1 MKLILMYLKNYKL
14 LFFFNVISVFGFIL
28 VELGIPTIVATMI
41 DVGVTN
47 KDVSF
52 IYMMGGCIAL
62 VSLIG
67 VGGTIAL
74 GYCCSKISTAITRDI
89 RNDIFAKVQQFT
101 ANEFNQIG
109 TSSMITRTNNDAFQ
123 IQQFVN
129 VLLRTALMTPIMFIF
144 SFIMTARASLPL
156 SYIIAATIPLI
167 ILGVVVVA
175 KITKPISENQ
185 QSSLDDL
192 NRISRENLSGIR
204 VIRAFNNDQYEQK
217 RFKETNHRFTKYSK
231 KLFKIMTM
239 TQPIFFMLMNVAG
252 LSIYWVAAHLI
263 STGSLEIGQLV
274 AFMDYLFHA
283 MFSIMLFCTVFMM
296 YPRAEVSAKRIEEV
310 FNLDPI
316 IKNKPADSDFD
327 EKVSIEFDH
336 VTFVYPDG
344 EEPVLQDVSFKANKG
359 EMIAFIGSTGSGK
372 STLVNLVPRFYDV
385 SSGSIKINGKDIRD
399 YDVLELRDKLGVIPQ
414 KAVLFSGTIADN
426 IRFGKKDASDEE
438 VEYAAK
444 VAQAYPFIM
453 EKENGF
459 DEEISEGATNV
470 SGGQKQRLSIAR
482 ALVRKAQIYI
492 FDDSFSALDFKTDA
506 ILRKELKKEMT
517 ESIMLVVAQRISS
530 IMEADQIIVLNEGK
544 VVGKGTHHQLLKECQ
559 IYHEIAT
566 SQLSEEELAN
576 AIGTYLMI
584 TKEKN
589 IVLKKV

>member
-1 MKLILMYLKNYKL
+1 MNLIIKYLKNYKL

-47 KDVSF
+47 KDISF

-67 VGGTIAL
+67 VSGTIAL
-74 GYCCSKISTAITRDI
+74 GYCCSKISTAITCDI
-89 RNDIFAKVQQFT
+89 RNDIFEKVQQFT

-167 ILGVVVVA
+167 ILGVVIVA
-175 KITKPISENQ
+175 KVTKPISENQ

-204 VIRAFNNDQYEQK
+204 VIRAFNNDGYEQA
-217 RFKETNHRFTKYSK
+217 RFNKTNHSFTKYSK

-239 TQPIFFMLMNVAG
+239 TQPIFFMLMNIAG

-263 STGSLEIGQLV
+263 SSGSLEIGQLV

-310 FNLDPI
+310 FKLEPL
-316 IKNKPADSDFD
+316 IKNKPIESDSD
-327 EKVSIEFDH
+327 EQVSIEFDH

-344 EEPVLQDVSFKANKG
+344 EEPVLQDISFKVSKG
-359 EMIAFIGSTGSGK
+359 QMIAFIGSTGSGK
-372 STLVNLVPRFYDV
+372 STLVNLIPRFYDV

-399 YDVLELRDKLGVIPQ
+399 YDILELRDKLGVIPQ
-414 KAVLFSGTIADN
+414 KAVLFSGSIADN

-453 EKENGF
+453 KKEHGF

-506 ILRKELKKEMT
+506 VLRKELKKEMKD
-517 ESIMLVVAQRISS
+517 SIMMVVAQRISS
-530 IMEADQIIVLNEGK
+530 IMEADQIVVLNDGK
-544 VVGKGTHHQLLKECQ
+544 VVGHGTHLQLLKECQ

-566 SQLSEEELAN
+566 SQLSEEELA
-576 AIGTYLMI
+576 Y
-584 TKEKN
+584 E
-589 IVLKKV
+589 

>member
-1 MKLILMYLKNYKL
+1 MKLILKYLKNYKL

-444 VAQAYPFIM
+444 VAQAYSFIM

-576 AIGTYLMI
+576 A
-584 TKEKN
+584 
-589 IVLKKV
+589 

>member
-1 MKLILMYLKNYKL
+1 MKLILKYLKNYKL

-492 FDDSFSALDFKTDA
+492 FDDSFSGLDFKTDA

-576 AIGTYLMI
+576 A
-584 TKEKN
+584 
-589 IVLKKV
+589 

>member
-1 MKLILMYLKNYKL
+1 MKLILKYLKNYKL

-192 NRISRENLSGIR
+192 NRMSRENLSGIR

-426 IRFGKKDASDEE
+426 IRFGQKDASDEE

-459 DEEISEGATNV
+459 DEEISEGATNF

-576 AIGTYLMI
+576 A
-584 TKEKN
+584 
-589 IVLKKV
+589 

>member
-1 MKLILMYLKNYKL
+1 MKGEKYEINLKVFKNYKL

-576 AIGTYLMI
+576 A
-584 TKEKN
+584 
-589 IVLKKV
+589 

>member
-1 MKLILMYLKNYKL
+1 MKLILRYLKNYKL
-14 LFFFNVISVFGFIL
+14 LFFFNLISVFGFIL

-47 KDVSF
+47 KDINF
-52 IYMMGGCIAL
+52 IYMMGGCILL

-67 VGGTIAL
+67 VAGTIFL
-74 GYCCSKISTAITRDI
+74 GYFCAKISTAITRDI
-89 RNDIFAKVQQFT
+89 RNDIFSKVQQFT
-101 ANEFNQIG
+101 ANEFNHIG

-167 ILGVVVVA
+167 IIGVVVVA
-175 KITKPISENQ
+175 KVTKPISQNQ

-204 VIRAFNNDQYEQK
+204 VIRAFNNDVYEQS
-217 RFKETNHRFTKYSK
+217 RFDETNHRFTKFSK

-296 YPRAEVSAKRIEEV
+296 YPRAEVSARRIEEV
-310 FNLDPI
+310 LNTDPL
-316 IKNKPADSDFD
+316 IKNNPVNSSEDDQ
-327 EKVSIEFDH
+327 VTVEFDH

-344 EEPVLQDVSFKANKG
+344 EEPVLHDVSFTAKKG
-359 EMIAFIGSTGSGK
+359 EIIAFIGSTGSGK

-385 SSGSIKINGKDIRD
+385 TSGCIKINGKDIRD

-414 KAVLFSGTIADN
+414 KAVLFSGSIADN
-426 IRFGKKDASDEE
+426 IRFGNKDATDQE
-438 VEYAAK
+438 VEYAAR

-453 EKENGF
+453 EKEHGF

-506 ILRKELKKEMT
+506 ILRKALKEEMR
-517 ESIMLVVAQRISS
+517 ESIMMVVAQRISS
-530 IMEADQIIVLNEGK
+530 IMDADQIIVLNEGK
-544 VVGKGTHHQLLKECQ
+544 VVGQGTHRQLLKECE

-566 SQLSEEELAN
+566 SQLSEEELA
-576 AIGTYLMI
+576 Y
-584 TKEKN
+584 E
-589 IVLKKV
+589 

>member
-1 MKLILMYLKNYKL
+1 MKLILKYLKNYKL

-506 ILRKELKKEMT
+506 ILRKELKKEMN

-576 AIGTYLMI
+576 A
-584 TKEKN
+584 
-589 IVLKKV
+589 

>member
-1 MKLILMYLKNYKL
+1 MKLILKYLKNYKL

-444 VAQAYPFIM
+444 VAQACPFIM

-576 AIGTYLMI
+576 A
-584 TKEKN
+584 
-589 IVLKKV
+589 

>member
-1 MKLILMYLKNYKL
+1 MKLILKYLKNYKL

-167 ILGVVVVA
+167 TLGVVVVA

-576 AIGTYLMI
+576 A
-584 TKEKN
+584 
-589 IVLKKV
+589 

>member
-1 MKLILMYLKNYKL
+1 MNLILKYLKNYKL

-52 IYMMGGCIAL
+52 IYMMGGCIVL

-89 RNDIFAKVQQFT
+89 RNDIFEKVQQFT

-167 ILGVVVVA
+167 ILGVVIVA
-175 KITKPISENQ
+175 KVTKPISENQ

-204 VIRAFNNDQYEQK
+204 VIRAFNNDNYEQA
-217 RFKETNHRFTKYSK
+217 RFNGTNHRFTKYSK

-239 TQPIFFMLMNVAG
+239 TQPIFFMLMNIAG

-263 STGSLEIGQLV
+263 SSGSLEIGQLV

-310 FNLDPI
+310 FKLEPL
-316 IKNKPADSDFD
+316 IKNTPIESNIN
-327 EKVSIEFDH
+327 EQVSIEFDH

-344 EEPVLQDVSFKANKG
+344 EEPVLQDVSFKVSKG
-359 EMIAFIGSTGSGK
+359 QMIAFIGSTGSGK
-372 STLVNLVPRFYDV
+372 STLVNLIPRFYDV

-414 KAVLFSGTIADN
+414 KAVLFSGSIADN
-426 IRFGKKDASDEE
+426 IRFGKKDATDEE
-438 VEYAAK
+438 VEYAAQ

-453 EKENGF
+453 KKEHGF

-506 ILRKELKKEMT
+506 ILRKELKKEMKD
-517 ESIMLVVAQRISS
+517 SIMMVVAQRISS

-544 VVGKGTHHQLLKECQ
+544 VVGHGTHRQLLKECQ

-566 SQLSEEELAN
+566 SQLSEEELA
-576 AIGTYLMI
+576 Y
-584 TKEKN
+584 E
-589 IVLKKV
+589 

>member
-1 MKLILMYLKNYKL
+1 MKLILKYLKNYKL

-204 VIRAFNNDQYEQK
+204 VIRACNNDQYEQK

-576 AIGTYLMI
+576 A
-584 TKEKN
+584 
-589 IVLKKV
+589 

>member
-1 MKLILMYLKNYKL
+1 MKLILKYLKNYKL

-296 YPRAEVSAKRIEEV
+296 YPLAEVSAKRIEEV

-544 VVGKGTHHQLLKECQ
+544 VVGKGTHHKLLKECQ

-576 AIGTYLMI
+576 A
-584 TKEKN
+584 
-589 IVLKKV
+589 

>member
-1 MKLILMYLKNYKL
+1 MKLILKYLKNYKL

-344 EEPVLQDVSFKANKG
+344 EEPVLQDVSFKAKKG

-576 AIGTYLMI
+576 A
-584 TKEKN
+584 
-589 IVLKKV
+589 

>member
-1 MKLILMYLKNYKL
+1 MKLILKYLKNYKL

-239 TQPIFFMLMNVAG
+239 TQSIFFMLMNVAG

-576 AIGTYLMI
+576 A
-584 TKEKN
+584 
-589 IVLKKV
+589 

>member
-1 MKLILMYLKNYKL
+1 MKLILKYLKNYKL
-14 LFFFNVISVFGFIL
+14 LFFFYVISVFGFIL

-576 AIGTYLMI
+576 A
-584 TKEKN
+584 
-589 IVLKKV
+589 

>member
-1 MKLILMYLKNYKL
+1 MKLILKYLKNYKL

-444 VAQAYPFIM
+444 VAQDYPFIM

-576 AIGTYLMI
+576 A
-584 TKEKN
+584 
-589 IVLKKV
+589 

>member
-1 MKLILMYLKNYKL
+1 MKLILRYLKNYKL
-14 LFFFNVISVFGFIL
+14 LFFFNLISVFGFIL

-47 KDVSF
+47 KDINF
-52 IYMMGGCIAL
+52 IYMMGGCILL

-67 VGGTIAL
+67 VTGTIFL
-74 GYCCSKISTAITRDI
+74 GYFCAKISTAITRDI
-89 RNDIFAKVQQFT
+89 RNDIFSKVQQFT
-101 ANEFNQIG
+101 ANEFNHIG

-167 ILGVVVVA
+167 IIGVVVVA
-175 KITKPISENQ
+175 KVTKPISQNQ

-204 VIRAFNNDQYEQK
+204 VIRAFNNDVYEQS
-217 RFKETNHRFTKYSK
+217 RFDETNHRFTKFSK

-296 YPRAEVSAKRIEEV
+296 YPRAEVSARRIEEV
-310 FNLDPI
+310 LNTDPL
-316 IKNKPADSDFD
+316 IKNNPVNSSEDDQ
-327 EKVSIEFDH
+327 VTVEFDH

-344 EEPVLQDVSFKANKG
+344 EEPVLHDVSFTAKKG
-359 EMIAFIGSTGSGK
+359 EIIAFIGSTGSGK

-385 SSGSIKINGKDIRD
+385 TSGCIKINGKDIRD

-414 KAVLFSGTIADN
+414 KAVLFSGSIADN
-426 IRFGKKDASDEE
+426 IRFGNKDATDQE
-438 VEYAAK
+438 VEYAAR

-453 EKENGF
+453 EKEHGF

-506 ILRKELKKEMT
+506 ILRKALKEEMR
-517 ESIMLVVAQRISS
+517 ESIMMVVAQRISS
-530 IMEADQIIVLNEGK
+530 IMDADQIIVLNEGK
-544 VVGKGTHHQLLKECQ
+544 VVGQGTHRQLLKECE

-566 SQLSEEELAN
+566 SQLSEEELA
-576 AIGTYLMI
+576 Y
-584 TKEKN
+584 E
-589 IVLKKV
+589 